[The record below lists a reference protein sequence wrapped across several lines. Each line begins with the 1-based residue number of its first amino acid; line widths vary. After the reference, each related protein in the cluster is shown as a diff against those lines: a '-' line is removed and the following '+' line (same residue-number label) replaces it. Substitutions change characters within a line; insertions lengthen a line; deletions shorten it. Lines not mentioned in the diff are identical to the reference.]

1 MPRSKAHH
9 QLTAVKL
16 LRQVL
21 TPKWISLKQI
31 WISKAVEAFCF
42 QFSYQLDRSLAV
54 FARMTDKD
62 HLHSSQM

>member
-1 MPRSKAHH
+1 M
-9 QLTAVKL
+9 
-16 LRQVL
+16 
-21 TPKWISLKQI
+21 PKWISLKQI